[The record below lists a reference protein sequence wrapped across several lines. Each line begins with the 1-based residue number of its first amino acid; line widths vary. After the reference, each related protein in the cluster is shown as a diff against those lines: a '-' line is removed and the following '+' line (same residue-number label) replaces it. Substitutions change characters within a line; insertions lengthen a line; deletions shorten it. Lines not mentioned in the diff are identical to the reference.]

1 MRTLLGSI
9 LSFFLTF
16 SAPGYAAMVLTFG
29 HAQPPEHPRA
39 RAAQRFAETIKER
52 TRGRIVIDVAGAAS
66 VGDDA
71 AMMKALA
78 DGSLD
83 LTANSQGT
91 VSAVVPEFSAIGMP
105 FLFASPEAA
114 WRILDGPAGQVLAQK
129 AAAKGLIVLGFWDN
143 GIRHLSN
150 ATRPIRE
157 PGDVRGLRI
166 RTPADPVTQDVVVAL
181 GGKPVEMKFSDVYN
195 ALLRGVVDGQENP
208 LTNILSAKLYEV
220 QKYVSLT
227 GHKYEI
233 TPLLMSKRAWDALTA
248 ADQAIFRAAA
258 EDATRYQRQVMRQA
272 EANAHKDLAARGLRI
287 DKVDTRPF
295 AAATSKIYDKWY
307 ASPIGD
313 YVRMVVQ
320 AARADQ

>member
-9 LSFFLTF
+9 LFFFLTS
-16 SAPGYAAMVLTFG
+16 SAPGYAATVLTFG

-114 WRILDGPAGQVLAQK
+114 WRVLDGPAGQELAQK

-150 ATRPIRE
+150 AARPIRE

-166 RTPADPVTQDVVVAL
+166 RTPADPVTQDVVAAL
-181 GGKPVEMKFSDVYN
+181 GGKPVEIKFSDVYN
-195 ALLRGVVDGQENP
+195 ALRRGVVDGQENP

-227 GHKYEI
+227 GHKYEV
-233 TPLLMSKRAWDALTA
+233 TPFLMRKGAWNALSS

-272 EANAHKDLAARGLRI
+272 ETNAYKDLAARGLRI

-295 AAATSKIYDKWY
+295 VAATSKIYDKWY